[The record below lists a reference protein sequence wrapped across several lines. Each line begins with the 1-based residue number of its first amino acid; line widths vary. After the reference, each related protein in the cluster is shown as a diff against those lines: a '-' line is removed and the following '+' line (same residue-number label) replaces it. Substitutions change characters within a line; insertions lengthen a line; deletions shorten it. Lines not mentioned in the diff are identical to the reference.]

1 MDMQAEN
8 QATSGYKYALI
19 VIIATPPLIALQSW
33 LLSLEIP
40 GFPELSNHYLLF
52 FQDVILIIL
61 AYFLLRRH
69 FAKKIVQA
77 TATLKQNNSASKID
91 LSMRLPEDQDE
102 TFHPLWSTINTFF
115 SQTEES
121 LSRIC
126 ASVARLI
133 PISEE
138 LKDTYNAYTQKISMQ
153 TQFSQIVVDAI
164 QEVYESNTEVIQNTD
179 NINESTELGL
189 QRIQNSEKTVN
200 ETVGS
205 IKNLAEQ
212 IQNASQQIDTLFKN
226 SEQIGNVIEVITTIA
241 DQTNLLALNAAIEAA
256 RAGEHG
262 RGFAVVAD
270 EVRTLSERT
279 RESTIEVQE
288 IIGVIHANINSV
300 VETMSKSLSA
310 MDSALHNS
318 TETASQL
325 NETHE
330 SIQQI
335 NASGQQIRD
344 SISRQTELIE
354 KTRNASD
361 GLIHLNSDSFESSN
375 IQAVSHE
382 DLIKLNH
389 QIKQKLDIFVL
400 SKINWDTEKRIK
412 SRNDKPAIS
421 DNLSNDEADDDG
433 VDLW

>member
-1 MDMQAEN
+1 MDIQADN
-8 QATSGYKYALI
+8 QVTSGYKYALI
-19 VIIATPPLIALQSW
+19 IIIATPPLIALQSW
-33 LLSLEIP
+33 LLSIDMP

-52 FQDVILIIL
+52 FQDVILFIL
-61 AYFLLRRH
+61 AYFLLRNH
-69 FAKKIVQA
+69 FSKKIAQA
-77 TATLKQNNSASKID
+77 TVILRQNNSAKKID
-91 LSMRLPEDQDE
+91 LSMRLPEDKDE
-102 TFHPLWSTINTFF
+102 TFRPLWSTINAFF
-115 SQTEES
+115 SRAEES
-121 LSRIC
+121 LSKIC

-153 TQFSQIVVDAI
+153 TQFSQIVIDAI
-164 QEVYESNTEVIQNTD
+164 QEVYDSNTEVIQNTD
-179 NINESTELGL
+179 NINESTEQGL
-189 QRIQNSEKTVN
+189 HRIQNSEKTVN
-200 ETVGS
+200 ETVDS

-288 IIGVIHANINSV
+288 IIGIIHANINSV

-318 TETASQL
+318 TETAAQL
-325 NETHE
+325 EETHE

-335 NASGQQIRD
+335 NAIGKQIRA

-361 GLIHLNSDSFESSN
+361 GLIHLNSDSLEASN

-382 DLIKLNH
+382 DLIKLNQ

-400 SKINWDTEKRIK
+400 SNINWDTEKRNK
-412 SRNDKPAIS
+412 SRNDKATTF
-421 DNLSNDEADDDG
+421 DNLPNDTSDDG